1 MQGGAMLKGPNLK
14 AFRVLM
20 GLTQEKLGQLAG
32 LTQNRVSEL
41 ERGCDPKP
49 DELKRLLRV
58 ISKGA

>member
-1 MQGGAMLKGPNLK
+1 MKMLKGSNLK

-20 GLTQEKLGQLAG
+20 GLTQEKFGQLAG

-49 DELKRLLRV
+49 DEQKRLLRV
-58 ISKGA
+58 ITKGV